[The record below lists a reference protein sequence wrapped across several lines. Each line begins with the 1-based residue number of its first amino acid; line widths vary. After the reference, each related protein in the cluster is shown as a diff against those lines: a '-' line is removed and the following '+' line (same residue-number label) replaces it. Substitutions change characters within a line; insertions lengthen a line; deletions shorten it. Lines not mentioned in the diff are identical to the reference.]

1 MKFTYQARTEEGESK
16 RGFIEASSREAA
28 LDILK
33 QYGLYPTSLSPHRRP
48 LKEMLPSAFRDVSR
62 QDVILFTR
70 QLSIMVRSEIPVV
83 ETLETIAK
91 QVDKEIFKEKILKM
105 SQFVEDGR
113 PLSEAME
120 NFPDMFSDFYIGMIR
135 AGEKAGEVPQSLD
148 YLADYL
154 EKNQKLKSQLIGALL
169 YPIFVSVFFV
179 LLMFV
184 MSIFV
189 VPNFKTVFEDMEIE
203 LPLITQI
210 VIGASEVLKN
220 WWWVFLVLFFGV
232 SSLIFYLFENEETK
246 KKMDKLLL
254 RVPLISGL
262 LKKVYLSRIALNL
275 STLISSGVPIS
286 DALEVTA
293 DLVGNHVYQE
303 IVLEARKE
311 VRAGSEISSV
321 FRSYPDKFSVFFN
334 QMMVTGERAGKLES
348 TLGNIV
354 TFYEKEV
361 DETLERLLKFIEP
374 VLIIVLGVLV
384 GGLALS
390 LFIPLFQQGGLAM

>member
-16 RGFIEASSREAA
+16 KGVIEASSREAA
-28 LDILK
+28 LEILR
-33 QYGLYPTSLSPHRRP
+33 QYGLYPTSLSPHNKS
-48 LKEMLPSAFRDVSR
+48 LKEMLPSVFRDVSR

-91 QVDKEIFKEKILKM
+91 QVDKEIFKERILKM
-105 SQFVEDGR
+105 AQFVEDGR

-135 AGEKAGEVPQSLD
+135 AGEQAGEVPQSLD

-154 EKNQKLKSQLIGALL
+154 EKNQKLKGQLVGALL
-169 YPIFVSVFFV
+169 YPIFVSLFFV
-179 LLMFV
+179 LLIFV

-189 VPNFKTVFEDMEIE
+189 IPNFKTVFEDMEIE

-210 VIGASEVLKN
+210 VIKASEVLRS
-220 WWWVFLVLFFGV
+220 WWWVFLVLFFGAA
-232 SSLIFYLFENEETK
+232 SLIFYFFENEETK
-246 KKMDKLLL
+246 KKADQFLLE
-254 RVPLISGL
+254 VPLISGL

-293 DLVGNHVYQE
+293 DLVGNHAYKE
-303 IVLEARKE
+303 IILEARKE
-311 VRAGSEISSV
+311 VRSGSEISSV
-321 FRSYPDKFSVFFN
+321 FKSYPDKFSVFFN
-334 QMMVTGERAGKLES
+334 QMMVTGERAGKMES

-361 DETLERLLKFIEP
+361 DQTLERFLKFIEP
-374 VLIIVLGVLV
+374 ALIIVLGVLV